1 MKLLLFAGASIL
13 TFTLIALGP
22 QAVHA
27 GTAEGPRALEQTVQ
41 YLLDYVARSELTFI
55 RNSKRYTSSEAAE
68 HMRAKY
74 QHFKDKI
81 KTADDFIEL
90 AASKSLLSG
99 KLYLVVTEQGEAIPS
114 GEWLRGVLADYR
126 GQHEAD
132 RLRVRR

>member
-1 MKLLLFAGASIL
+1 MKLSLIAGASIL
-13 TFTLIALGP
+13 MFTLIALGP

-27 GTAEGPRALEQTVQ
+27 GTAEGPHALEQTVQ
-41 YLLDYVARSELTFI
+41 FLLDYVARSELTFI

-99 KLYLVVTEQGEAIPS
+99 KLYLVVTEQGEELPS
-114 GEWLRGVLADYR
+114 GEWLRDVLADYR
-126 GQHEAD
+126 TQHEAD